1 MFQGGTAPAHDHAR
15 SGRVLSNDCIE
26 CASRALRYS
35 TLDATGAR
43 GGSCPVPLSTEVG
56 WGAFIIFV
64 VLDELSRFPGNCRR
78 LHRFRLPFPR
88 STPRVRPLS
97 RRAPAAGVWWA
108 SMSGAKERFARAR
121 AGSGPPADV
130 PGTGNAT
137 KKVRLFRFPPPLSR
151 ALAQFWTPLTRV
163 CPLHSRRMRLLK
175 LQRARRARSP
185 RLGSVGR
192 TVSSTS
198 SSGTRYRSRTKRNSS
213 WRSRRRR
220 TGGVATRRR
229 RRSSPPTRNFSKTRS
244 CSAPRTARRCETNSS
259 SHSCTRNL
267 RGSTPC
273 SRSRRRRQKPRRTPP
288 APRRKPPR
296 EPPSARHRAFP
307 ARAGGH
313 RPAQVAEAAQGRVRA
328 KRPHKRAEAPE
339 LAGAPVAQGASATT
353 RANPLGKIIRATQC
367 KRCGG
372 FGHDSGDRECP
383 MRDHNPNDA
392 FRAKLEDPLTLMR
405 AREALREGSRRLE
418 LKAPMTAA
426 GVTDARGSGPG
437 RGQSADGVRSGRRR
451 RCARGDGGRGG
462 TGG

>member
-1 MFQGGTAPAHDHAR
+1 
-15 SGRVLSNDCIE
+15 
-26 CASRALRYS
+26 
-35 TLDATGAR
+35 
-43 GGSCPVPLSTEVG
+43 
-56 WGAFIIFV
+56 
-64 VLDELSRFPGNCRR
+64 
-78 LHRFRLPFPR
+78 
-88 STPRVRPLS
+88 
-97 RRAPAAGVWWA
+97 
-108 SMSGAKERFARAR
+108 MSGAKERFARAR

-307 ARAGGH
+307 ARAGGY

-328 KRPHKRAEAPE
+328 KRPHKR
-339 LAGAPVAQGASATT
+339 GGT
-353 RANPLGKIIRATQC
+353 RARG
-367 KRCGG
+367 
-372 FGHDSGDRECP
+372 
-383 MRDHNPNDA
+383 
-392 FRAKLEDPLTLMR
+392 R
-405 AREALREGSRRLE
+405 ARRAGSLRDDTSESPREDHPRDTVQAVRR
-418 LKAPMTAA
+418 
-426 GVTDARGSGPG
+426 
-437 RGQSADGVRSGRRR
+437 VRPRQRR
-451 RCARGDGGRGG
+451 
-462 TGG
+462 